1 MFPDNSTMRAS
12 HETNYTSLCDMQ
24 CVDLLIDVLA
34 KLKQGCKARSPQMSS
49 EGRRNKIHD
58 MIFIH

>member
-1 MFPDNSTMRAS
+1 MRAS